1 MTNEQA
7 IAELQALK
15 GAPGFQQHWQERV
28 QKIIDHLSAPV
39 MPPTEIKA
47 PEPGWE
53 GDTEQS
59 FPDHKAKHKEMPA
72 AHVPQASKVTTAAHV
87 TPAKTKGKK

>member
-1 MTNEQA
+1 MTNEEV

-28 QKIIDHLSAPV
+28 QKIIDHLSAP
-39 MPPTEIKA
+39 PP
-47 PEPGWE
+47 PPVQDVEPTMEEWE

-59 FPDHKAKHKEMPA
+59 SEPKAKHKTAP
-72 AHVPQASKVTTAAHV
+72 HTAA
-87 TPAKTKGKK
+87 AKTKGKK

>member
-28 QKIIDHLSAPV
+28 QKVIDHLSAP
-39 MPPTEIKA
+39 PPA
-47 PEPGWE
+47 PEPAKDPGWE

>member
-28 QKIIDHLSAPV
+28 QKIIDHLSAPPT
-39 MPPTEIKA
+39 PPVQDV
-47 PEPGWE
+47 EPTMEEWE

-59 FPDHKAKHKEMPA
+59 SPEPKAKHKAA
-72 AHVPQASKVTTAAHV
+72 AHTAA
-87 TPAKTKGKK
+87 AKTKGKK